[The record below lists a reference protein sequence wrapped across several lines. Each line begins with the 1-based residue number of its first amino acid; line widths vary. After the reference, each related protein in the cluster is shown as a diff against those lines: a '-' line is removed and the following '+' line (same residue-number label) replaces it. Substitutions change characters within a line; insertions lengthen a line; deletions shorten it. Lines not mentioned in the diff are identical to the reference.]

1 MMLKDEASEA
11 VPIVQR
17 ALLNLLTIT
26 PTRGSAGADLKAAV
40 GLLYASAE
48 QLIYLDQLG
57 QPLSDCFELA
67 RTNNI
72 TQSQLDWVRQQ
83 TELELP
89 VTVGAT
95 MIKESIIRLCL
106 VTEGLVIANMTFV
119 SRTDV
124 ENLKNVVNGI
134 FDDAE
139 EIAADEM
146 DQMTYRALVE
156 LHAGIIAFLVETAR
170 PLPDM
175 LNFIFTI
182 PMPTLTMANRLYYD
196 ASRADEMRNE
206 NLVVHP
212 LFMRPTG
219 RALSS

>member
-1 MMLKDEASEA
+1 MFKDEVSEA
-11 VPIVQR
+11 TPIVQR
-17 ALLNLLTIT
+17 ALLNLLTMT
-26 PTRGSAGADLKAAV
+26 PTRGSTGADLKSAV
-40 GLLYASAE
+40 GLLYATAE
-48 QLIYLDQLG
+48 QLLYQDQLG

-83 TELELP
+83 TGLEAP
-89 VTVGAT
+89 ITVGAT

-106 VTEGLVIANMTFV
+106 VTEGLIIANMKFV

-124 ENLKNVVNGI
+124 ENLQMVVNGI

-146 DQMTYRALVE
+146 DQMTYRTIIE
-156 LHAGIIAFLVETAR
+156 LHASIIAFLVETAR
-170 PLPDM
+170 PLPSM
-175 LNFIFTI
+175 LDFVFAV

-196 ASRADEMRNE
+196 GSRADELRDE
-206 NLVVHP
+206 NKVVHP
-212 LFMRPTG
+212 LFMRPRG

>member
-1 MMLKDEASEA
+1 MVRRLRHFLEWCQLLGRQLLRYFVMAQRGCTEANGIMMLKDEASEA

-106 VTEGLVIANMTFV
+106 VTEG
-119 SRTDV
+119 
-124 ENLKNVVNGI
+124 
-134 FDDAE
+134 
-139 EIAADEM
+139 
-146 DQMTYRALVE
+146 
-156 LHAGIIAFLVETAR
+156 
-170 PLPDM
+170 
-175 LNFIFTI
+175 
-182 PMPTLTMANRLYYD
+182 
-196 ASRADEMRNE
+196 
-206 NLVVHP
+206 
-212 LFMRPTG
+212 
-219 RALSS
+219 